1 MAADVVTVRQT
12 RIFVPPAAPYD
23 EDHWAET
30 LLGSV
35 VARLAEDPVLEW
47 WWFSRY
53 VLPADADTG
62 DCDFAL
68 LPRSIFWR
76 GGMHRSLRFRYAIR
90 ARDREAFEEAARRT
104 IDDAGALVT
113 DFRDYDLVGD
123 LGSRRF
129 LGADAGETS
138 PERRAAAVV
147 GFLQATSR
155 LAIDCL
161 VGPDEHG
168 RFRFESE
175 GVEGGSPFRV
185 PLHLFWN
192 MTLVPVRV
200 TVAGEDLP
208 ISL

>member
-1 MAADVVTVRQT
+1 MSADGLSVRQT

-23 EDHWAET
+23 EEHWAET
-30 LLGSV
+30 LLGRV
-35 VARLAEDPVLEW
+35 VAELGRDSMLEW

-53 VLPADADTG
+53 VLPEDGDTG

-68 LPRSIFWR
+68 LPRSIFWP
-76 GGMHRSLRFRYAIR
+76 GGKHRSLRFRYAIQ
-90 ARDREAFEEAARRT
+90 ARDRARFEESAGRAV
-104 IDDAGALVT
+104 DDAGAFVT

-138 PERRAAAVV
+138 PDRRASIVV
-147 GFLQATSR
+147 AFLQATSQ

-168 RFRFESE
+168 RFRFESDE
-175 GVEGGSPFRV
+175 VEGGSPFRV

-192 MTLVPVRV
+192 KTLVPVQL
-200 TVAGEDLP
+200 TVAGEDLSV
-208 ISL
+208 SL

>member
-1 MAADVVTVRQT
+1 MAADGVIVRQT
-12 RIFVPPAAPYD
+12 RIFVPPATPYD

-30 LLGSV
+30 LLGRV
-35 VARLAEDPVLEW
+35 IADRARDPLLEW

-53 VLPADADTG
+53 VLPKDGDTG

-68 LPRSIFWR
+68 LPRSAFWR
-76 GGMHRSLRFRYAIR
+76 RGMHRSLRFRYAIQ
-90 ARDREAFEEAARRT
+90 ARDRARFEEATRRA
-104 IDDAGALVT
+104 IDDAGAFVT

-138 PERRAAAVV
+138 PERRAAVV
-147 GFLQATSR
+147 VAFLQATSQ
-155 LAIDCL
+155 LVIDCL
-161 VGPDEHG
+161 VGPDELG

-192 MTLVPVRV
+192 MTLVPVQV
-200 TVAGEDLP
+200 TVAGEDLSIP
-208 ISL
+208 L